1 MSKKLLAAN
10 DLRIADQV
18 IQVLTQRSPYIGE
31 ADRGLHHLLPC
42 FARFKPQLAVVVL
55 LRAQIAALMQ
65 LPKVRKLV

>member
-1 MSKKLLAAN
+1 
-10 DLRIADQV
+10 
-18 IQVLTQRSPYIGE
+18 
-31 ADRGLHHLLPC
+31 LPC